1 MSSSWWIEEV
11 VYAGAEHLDE
21 AYVAGYEAKAGYEP
35 AEDVTALLRQGIGP
49 DSTVVDLGA
58 GTGRFVVD
66 IAPLV
71 GRVIAV
77 DVSPAMAAQLRRR
90 VAGAGLDNVT
100 VVEAGFLSYE
110 HDGSPVDAVFTRN
123 ALHQLPDFW
132 KGVALRRIAS
142 LLAPGGVLRVRD
154 LIYDIELDEVDEFM
168 ADWFSGAVDDPAKG
182 WTSDELAEH
191 VRIEFSTFRWLF
203 EPLLDHAGFDVLDV
217 EYVRRAYGAYTCR
230 KR

>member
-1 MSSSWWIEEV
+1 MSSSWRIEEV

-21 AYVAGYEAKAGYEP
+21 SYVAGYEAKAGYEP

-90 VAGAGLDNVT
+90 VAGGGLDNVT